1 MTTTEERSY
10 LWLAFG
16 LVLVLAGCGNHS
28 PGAATLATLPE
39 WKIDAT
45 PVVSIGEVA
54 GDSSYIFAGI
64 AAVRLLPDGQILVA
78 DRSSGTLRLYDGA
91 GHFEHEMGRPG
102 KGPGEFV
109 YLSNAFLA
117 PPDTILAYDAG
128 SYRLTKFL
136 MDGGLANTVTFHAPD
151 GMPEI
156 YLGTFGDGLY
166 ALAWISQGP
175 RDLAGISADVM
186 RVGRFR
192 ADGTMVGVVATDLGM
207 RRLGSPR
214 RVAPVPFSPSFS
226 AVMLGDTI
234 FHTDGLAGRVE
245 ATGETGDSIR
255 TFHVT
260 GKVWTL
266 QGAVQR
272 LETVLDS
279 ANLRRLD
286 QLQGTAGLDTIP
298 TISDMLRG
306 EGDRLWLKTY
316 DPATDNFL
324 VRVRTGGEWVV
335 VETSGTP
342 VARVAVP
349 ANVRLMEIRGN
360 RVAGIA
366 TDTLGVERV
375 QVFALH
381 RG

>member
-1 MTTTEERSY
+1 MVRTSR
-10 LWLAFG
+10 WLP
-16 LVLVLAGCGNHS
+16 LALLFALGACNRA
-28 PGAATLATLPE
+28 PGPGSRASSLPE
-39 WKIDAT
+39 WKIDPT
-45 PVVSIGEVA
+45 PVVSIGEVT

-64 AAVRLLPDGQILVA
+64 AAARLLPDGQVLVA
-78 DRSSGTLRLYDGA
+78 DRSSGTLRLYDGS
-91 GHFEHEMGRPG
+91 GRFEREMGRRG
-102 KGPGEFV
+102 NGPGEFQ
-109 YLSNAFLA
+109 YIADAFLA
-117 PPDTILAYDAG
+117 PPDTILAYDAM

-136 MDGGLANTVTFHAPD
+136 MDGRLAQTVTFHASD
-151 GMPEI
+151 GMPGI
-156 YLGTFGDGLY
+156 YLGTFSDGLY
-166 ALAWISQGP
+166 AVAWISQGP

-192 ADGTMVGVVATDLGM
+192 ADGTMVGVLATDLGM
-207 RRLGSPR
+207 RRLGSSR
-214 RVAPVPFSPSFS
+214 GVAPLPFSPSFS

-234 FHTDGLAGRVE
+234 FHTDGLAGRVD
-245 ATGETGDSIR
+245 ATGEMGDSIR

-266 QGAVQR
+266 QAAVRR
-272 LETVLDS
+272 LETALDS
-279 ANLRRLD
+279 AHLRRLD
-286 QLQGTAGLDTIP
+286 QLEGTPGLDTIP
-298 TISDMLRG
+298 TISDVLPG
-306 EGDRLWLKTY
+306 EGGRLWFKTY

-324 VRVRTGGEWVV
+324 VRMRTGGEWVV

-349 ANVRLMEIRGN
+349 ADVRLMEIRGS
-360 RVAGIA
+360 RVAGVA

>member
-1 MTTTEERSY
+1 MVQTSRWV
-10 LWLAFG
+10 LLALILTLG
-16 LVLVLAGCGNHS
+16 ACNRA
-28 PGAATLATLPE
+28 PGAGGGASSLPE

-45 PVVSIGEVA
+45 PVVSIGEVT
-54 GDSSYIFAGI
+54 GDSSYIFADI

-109 YLSNAFLA
+109 YLGNAFLA

-175 RDLAGISADVM
+175 RDWSRISADVM

-192 ADGTMVGVVATDLGM
+192 ADGTMVGAVATDLGM
-207 RRLGSPR
+207 RRLRSPL
-214 RVAPVPFSPSFS
+214 PFSPSFS

-266 QGAVQR
+266 QAAIRR
-272 LETVLDS
+272 LETALDS
-279 ANLRRLD
+279 AHLKRLD
-286 QLQGTAGLDTIP
+286 QLEGTAGLDTIP
-298 TISDMLRG
+298 TISDVLPG

-324 VRVRTGGEWVV
+324 VRMRTGGEWLV

-349 ANVRLMEIRGN
+349 ADVRLMEIRGS
-360 RVAGIA
+360 RVAGVA
-366 TDTLGVERV
+366 TDTLGVEHV